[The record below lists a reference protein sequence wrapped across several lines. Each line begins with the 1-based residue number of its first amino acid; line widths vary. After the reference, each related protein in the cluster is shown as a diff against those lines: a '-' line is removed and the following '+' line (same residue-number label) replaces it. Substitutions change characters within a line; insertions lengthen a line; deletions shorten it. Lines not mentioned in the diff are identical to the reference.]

1 MRLKSF
7 YANNMTDAMKM
18 VRDTLGEDA
27 VIVATREEKQGKTV
41 RVTAAIDPADNYTDY
56 ADEPFSL
63 GAGPNFELETVSEP
77 ADAEGWLQHDED
89 DESAVVEHLT
99 DVMLRHS
106 VPEEITDQIIS
117 CATVL
122 GMERADQSLMAAIEH
137 LFSFKPLPQK
147 VTSTAYMMIGAPG
160 AGKTLAVAK
169 LAARSVMS
177 GMRTAVIST
186 DTVRAGGIEQLEAF
200 TKLLKINLQRAASY
214 EQLTECLERAQKA
227 DQIFIDTGG
236 MNPYDQSEMRALAQ
250 MIGVGDIEPV
260 LVMQAGIDADESAE
274 LARSFGALGV
284 RYLLPT
290 RLDFAR
296 RLGGVLSAAHS
307 GGLIF
312 ADASH
317 TPQVANGLIQL
328 SPKRLTS
335 LLMPET
341 IKKQE
346 SLRTQ
351 PHKSLTGSER

>member
-7 YANNMTDAMKM
+7 YANNMTEAMQM

-27 VIVATREEKQGKTV
+27 VIVATREEKQGKAV
-41 RVTAAIDPADNYTDY
+41 RVTAAVDPVDTYADY
-56 ADEPFSL
+56 ADEPFTLSD
-63 GAGPNFELETVSEP
+63 GPNFELETVAQP
-77 ADAEGWLQHDED
+77 AAADDWLQHDDNE
-89 DESAVVEHLT
+89 ETAVIEHIT
-99 DVMLRHS
+99 DVLLRHS
-106 VPEEITDQIIS
+106 VPEDIIDNIVS

-122 GMERADQSLMAAIEH
+122 GMDRPEMSMMAAIEH

-147 VTSTAYMMIGAPG
+147 VSSTAYMMIGAPG
-160 AGKTLAVAK
+160 AGKTLATAK
-169 LAARSVMS
+169 LAARSVMK
-177 GMRTAVIST
+177 GLRTAVIST
-186 DTVRAGGIEQLEAF
+186 DTVRAGGIEQLSAF
-200 TKLLKINLQRAASY
+200 TKLLRINLQRAASY
-214 EQLTECLERAQKA
+214 DQLADCLQAAQKA

-236 MNPYDQSEMRALAQ
+236 MNPFDQSEMRALAK

-296 RLGGVLSAAHS
+296 RLGGLLSAAHS
-307 GGLIF
+307 GSLIF

-317 TPQVANGLIQL
+317 TPQVANGLIPL

-335 LLMPET
+335 LLMPEAF
-341 IKKQE
+341 KKQE
-346 SLRTQ
+346 AEQTRTR
-351 PHKSLTGSER
+351 KSLVGSE